1 MLMRFAGHSPARS
14 VYDLYRVEL
23 APFAQRLFCGF
34 RFEIIPA
41 LEDVSSYHQSS
52 KFPVGASF
60 AEDVSDLIEIVRQK
74 LARKVQHHRLAAA
87 QLSFVVAR
95 AGLPVLLHVIVW

>member
-60 AEDVSDLIEIVRQK
+60 AEPVGASFAEDVSDLIEIVRQK
-74 LARKVQHHRLAAA
+74 LAREVQHHRLAETE
-87 QLSFVVAR
+87 LSFVGDRDV
-95 AGLPVLLHVIVW
+95 

>member
-74 LARKVQHHRLAAA
+74 LARKVHHHRLSHPAPPFSPLPNHL
-87 QLSFVVAR
+87 LS
-95 AGLPVLLHVIVW
+95 I